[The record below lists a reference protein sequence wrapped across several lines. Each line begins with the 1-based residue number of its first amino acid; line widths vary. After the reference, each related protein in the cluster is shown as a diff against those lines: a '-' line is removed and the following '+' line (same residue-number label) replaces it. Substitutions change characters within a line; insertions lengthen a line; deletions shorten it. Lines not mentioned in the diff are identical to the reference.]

1 MGHYEVLG
9 VPPGATAAEL
19 RRAYLELARRHHP
32 DLDGG
37 SAEQM
42 RAVNEAWAT
51 LGDADRRRRYDES
64 LRPPSSPG
72 SAPWSYRT
80 PPDDTWAGDRAEHLV
95 DDVIDDLLD
104 DRPIHG
110 GMVRLP
116 RWVAML
122 PPGLLVGAFLAGLF
136 GVVLRL
142 PAVVGLALMLG
153 VLSVMFFLASPFI
166 ALAAS
171 RRGTGS
177 GHRGGAH

>member
-9 VPPGATAAEL
+9 VGREATPAEL
-19 RRAYLELARRHHP
+19 RRAYLDLARRHHP
-32 DLDGG
+32 DRLGG
-37 SAEQM
+37 SVEQM

-51 LGDADRRRRYDES
+51 LRDSERRRRYDDS
-64 LRPPSSPG
+64 LRPASSP
-72 SAPWSYRT
+72 APSRWSSET
-80 PPDDTWAGDRAEHLV
+80 DGQAFAEEPDDDLRRDILE
-95 DDVIDDLLD
+95 DLLD

-122 PPGLLVGAFLAGLF
+122 PPGLLASAFLAGLF

-142 PAVVGLALMLG
+142 PAIVGLAFMLG

-177 GHRGGAH
+177 GPPGGAR